1 MPGRRAWAAAAAA
14 LVLLAG
20 CRTAPP
26 VLPASLGWQ
35 VRQMQLQARAHFTL
49 KGRVAVAAGG
59 QGFNASLRWVQDGGS
74 SWATLQG
81 PLGAGGVE
89 LATQGSELHI
99 VTSNGAELRGD
110 AARAELNAR
119 LGFDPPLSSLRY
131 WILGVPDPA
140 TPSDETLDEAHQRLK
155 TLVQDGWHIDY
166 ANYMTSGDEW
176 LPSRVTLERA
186 DVRVRLIVDAWQS

>member
-1 MPGRRAWAAAAAA
+1 MRSRRAWGAA
-14 LVLLAG
+14 LAALALLAG

-26 VLPASLGWQ
+26 ALPASLTWQ
-35 VRQMQLQARAHFTL
+35 VRQLQLQARAHFTL
-49 KGRVAVAAGG
+49 KGRVAVAAAGT
-59 QGFNASLRWVQDGGS
+59 GFNASLRWVQDGGS

-89 LATQGSELHI
+89 VATEGGELHI

-119 LGFDPPLSSLRY
+119 LGFDPPLARLRY

-140 TPSDETLDEAHQRLK
+140 TPADETLDEAHQRLK
-155 TLVQDGWHIDY
+155 SLTQDGWHIDY

-186 DVRVRLIVDAWQS
+186 DVRVRLIVDAWLS